1 MICDSCC
8 SHHGKILVIEDRAPP
23 SGTEASDVVVDFEL
37 SFSQAEKQLLS
48 SSVALNRFQKDSAV
62 AEVVDAKAPARCGPV
77 SGE

>member
-1 MICDSCC
+1 M
-8 SHHGKILVIEDRAPP
+8 
-23 SGTEASDVVVDFEL
+23 VDFEL

-62 AEVVDAKAPARCGPV
+62 AEVVGAKAPARCGPV